1 MLSRMTFETNQ
12 KNEEL
17 VTECFNSDKP
27 VNSVNSWSNLLLV
40 WVILC
45 DINMSKLFNTILWYN
60 VLTLY
65 TVGFDML
72 LQYNGLKW
80 DSERLKALIINNL
93 LIWYPFWDYIMA
105 SFNRPEAMNTPKFI
119 FHQRDKR
126 MASQINHKVPETF
139 KFKSYP
145 SKSKTMWKAQRKITL
160 RYIYMLESFGF
171 TLSFFFFFFFR
182 NHITPRPTGQ

>member
-1 MLSRMTFETNQ
+1 MTFETNQ

-80 DSERLKALIINNL
+80 DSERLKALIL
-93 LIWYPFWDYIMA
+93 
-105 SFNRPEAMNTPKFI
+105 T
-119 FHQRDKR
+119 
-126 MASQINHKVPETF
+126 
-139 KFKSYP
+139 
-145 SKSKTMWKAQRKITL
+145 
-160 RYIYMLESFGF
+160 IY
-171 TLSFFFFFFFR
+171 
-182 NHITPRPTGQ
+182 

>member
-1 MLSRMTFETNQ
+1 MTFETNQ

-119 FHQRDKR
+119 KKTKGWQAKL
-126 MASQINHKVPETF
+126 II
-139 KFKSYP
+139 KFLRHLSLKAIRP
-145 SKSKTMWKAQRKITL
+145 SL
-160 RYIYMLESFGF
+160 RQCGKHSEK
-171 TLSFFFFFFFR
+171 
-182 NHITPRPTGQ
+182 